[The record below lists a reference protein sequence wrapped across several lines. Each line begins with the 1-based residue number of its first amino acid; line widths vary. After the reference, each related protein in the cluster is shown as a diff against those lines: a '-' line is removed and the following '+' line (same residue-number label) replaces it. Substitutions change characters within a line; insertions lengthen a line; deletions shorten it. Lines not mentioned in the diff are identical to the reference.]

1 MDTRTVAT
9 PKAIDPAERDDPG
22 GVISVSD
29 LVEQIWGFIR
39 RQYLVFLIVTACAIG
54 LGLVYLLTT
63 PARYT
68 AHAMMLID
76 TSKLRVLQP
85 QQASL
90 ADAPLDTTQIETQ
103 VEVLKSEGLGLAVVK
118 AMHLADDAEFA
129 AAGGGVWRTD
139 DPAKSADSRESQALD
154 ALLRQRTIS
163 RVGRT
168 YVLDIAFTSL
178 YPARAAEIAN
188 GIAEAYIDDQLESK
202 YQATRRASKWLQDRI
217 AELREQVSTV
227 DRAVLDYKEKNKIV
241 DIAVA
246 SSAGGANTSTR
257 SLEEQQLGEI
267 TSQLSTARGTST
279 EAKARL
285 DRIQEILK
293 MDIPDASVVDS
304 LKSEIVIRLRNQ
316 YLDLAAR
323 EGILSQRYGSD
334 HQAAI
339 NVRAQMEQIRQSI
352 TDELRRIAEGTRSD
366 YEIATAREQSLK
378 NKLADMVSDA
388 RLTNRERIGL
398 RELESNAQAIH
409 TIYDSFLQRYMEAIQ
424 QQSFPITESR
434 VISPA
439 TAPKQKSSP
448 RTTVVLGLATVLGL
462 AFSLAAAALREALD
476 PVFRS
481 TRQVRETLQVKCLA
495 VVPQLDAPPRS
506 RLPAAWRR
514 HIGGNPVPPASADV
528 LLGRAVRDPSSLF
541 ASAFRAIKVAVDVS
555 TAGERSRVI
564 GVISTLPDEGKSTI
578 AGNLAELIA
587 HVGKK
592 VILIDGD
599 LRNPT
604 ISRAMAADAT
614 NGLFEVLAGKAELD
628 TAIRTVRGLAF
639 LPTIIAP
646 GVARGSELLGSDA
659 LKLLVERL
667 RETYDTIIIDLP
679 PLGPVAEVRST
690 AGLVDCYVQVI
701 EWGRSRKNTV
711 RQQLLGAP
719 EIHERLLGVV
729 LNKVDLRE
737 FGRHEGLDAAD
748 GQHGYY

>member
-1 MDTRTVAT
+1 MDIRTVVPAN
-9 PKAIDPAERDDPG
+9 PIDQAEREDLDDA
-22 GVISVSD
+22 ISVSD
-29 LVEQIWGFIR
+29 LVEKIWGFFR

-54 LGLVYLLTT
+54 LGVAYLLTT

-68 AHAMMLID
+68 AHAMVLID
-76 TSKLRVLQP
+76 SSKLRVLQ
-85 QQASL
+85 QQQTSF
-90 ADAPLDTTQIETQ
+90 ADTPLDTTQVETQ
-103 VEVLKSEGLGLAVVK
+103 VEVLKSDGVGMSVVK
-118 AMHLADDAEFA
+118 EMHLAEDAEFA
-129 AAGGGVWRTD
+129 GSGGRFWGTD
-139 DPAKSADSRESQALD
+139 SSTQSLESRQSQALD
-154 ALLRQRTIS
+154 AVLRQRTIT

-168 YVLDIAFTSL
+168 YVLDVAFTSL
-178 YPARAAEIAN
+178 RPDRAAEIAN
-188 GIAEAYIDDQLESK
+188 GIGEAYIVDQLESK

-217 AELREQVSTV
+217 AELREQVSAV

-241 DIAVA
+241 DIAIA
-246 SSAGGANTSTR
+246 SSSGGANTSTR

-267 TSQLSTARGTST
+267 TSQLSTARGTSA

-285 DRIQEILK
+285 DRIQDILK

-316 YLDLAAR
+316 YLDLAQR

-339 NVRAQMEQIRQSI
+339 NVRAQMEQVRQSI
-352 TDELRRIAEGTRSD
+352 TDELRRIAESNKSD
-366 YEIATAREQSLK
+366 YEIAVAREQSLK

-409 TIYDSFLQRYMEAIQ
+409 AIYDSFLQRYMEAIQ

-434 VISPA
+434 VISAA

-448 RTTVVLGLATVLGL
+448 RTSVVLGAATVLGL
-462 AFSLAAAALREALD
+462 ALSLVIAGLREALD

-495 VVPQLDAPPRS
+495 VVPLLDAPPRS
-506 RLPAAWRR
+506 RLPAPLRR
-514 HIGGNPVPPASADV
+514 YIGLDAVPPGGADP
-528 LLGRAVRDPSSLF
+528 LLGRAVLDPSSLF
-541 ASAFRAIKVAVDVS
+541 ASAFRSIKVAVDVS
-555 TAGERSRVI
+555 TAGRRSRVV

-578 AGNLAELIA
+578 ASNFAELIA

-592 VILIDGD
+592 VILVDGD
-599 LRNPT
+599 LPNPT
-604 ISRAMAADAT
+604 ISRAMAPDAA
-614 NGLFEVLAGKAELD
+614 NGLLEVLAGEVALHD
-628 TAIRTVRGLAF
+628 ALRTARGLDF
-639 LPTIIAP
+639 LPTILGSRSAQ
-646 GVARGSELLGSDA
+646 GSELLSSEA
-659 LKLLVERL
+659 LKMLIERL
-667 RETYDTIIIDLP
+667 RETYDYIIIDLP
-679 PLGPVAEVRST
+679 PLGPVAEVRAT
-690 AGLVDCYVQVI
+690 AGIVDTYVQVI

-719 EIHERLLGVV
+719 EIYERLLGVV

-737 FGRHEGLDAAD
+737 FGRHEMLDDVASS
-748 GQHGYY
+748 HGYY